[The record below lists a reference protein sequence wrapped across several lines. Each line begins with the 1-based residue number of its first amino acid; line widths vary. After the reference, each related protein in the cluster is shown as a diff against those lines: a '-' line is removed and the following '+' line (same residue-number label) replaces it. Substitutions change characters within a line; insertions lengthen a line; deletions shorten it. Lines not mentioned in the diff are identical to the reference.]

1 MSPVPRGG
9 RLALVAAL
17 SVFAPAAFAGS
28 AAADV
33 NPDHL
38 SDVPRAQPKVLGR
51 PVPNSGD
58 VYGGQWRQRVP
69 KSLHAALARR
79 AQQEG
84 VSLNMLVTAL
94 LAEGLGR
101 RNA

>member
-51 PVPNSGD
+51 PVPNSILFAWRWSRSG
-58 VYGGQWRQRVP
+58 VHTIAFAPGEPNLKEGGP
-69 KSLHAALARR
+69 FLDLDAY
-79 AQQEG
+79 
-84 VSLNMLVTAL
+84 LVT
-94 LAEGLGR
+94 R
-101 RNA
+101 